1 MSSTLNVWIDAARP
15 KTLWAAVAP
24 IAMASAMAWRDGG
37 FDAPTAVI
45 CLVTAMLLQVGTNF
59 CKIMRIL
66 PRAPTPLSAP
76 ARCGPPRRDWSSRR
90 R

>member
-1 MSSTLNVWIDAARP
+1 MPSTLNVWIEAARP

-45 CLVTAMLLQVGTNF
+45 
-59 CKIMRIL
+59 
-66 PRAPTPLSAP
+66 
-76 ARCGPPRRDWSSRR
+76 
-90 R
+90 